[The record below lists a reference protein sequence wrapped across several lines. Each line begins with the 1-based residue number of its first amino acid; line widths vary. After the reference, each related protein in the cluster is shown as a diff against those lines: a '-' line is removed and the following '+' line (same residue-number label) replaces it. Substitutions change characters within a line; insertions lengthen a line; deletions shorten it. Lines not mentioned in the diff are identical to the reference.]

1 MNWQSIERFASFP
14 KMETELEYRITQREA
29 KEILALRADLAALRA
44 RIEDVEGMAKV
55 FHEAYEILAPTYEYT
70 TRKESAVAW
79 DYVPDANKQLMIA
92 TARTVSA
99 WLKEG

>member
-1 MNWQSIERFASFP
+1 
-14 KMETELEYRITQREA
+14 MELCAQINHLGEHIT
-29 KEILALRADLAALRA
+29 ALRA